1 MATTIKEAYSSP
13 KIEAQSIRAMNTFSG
28 KGTDSSAFPEL
39 EGFSVSEL
47 VEKYGSPLYVTSEAA
62 IRNKVRNFRQA
73 FASRYPDTTIAWS
86 YKTNYLAGICSIMHE
101 EGAWAEVVS
110 GFEYRL
116 AKDLNIPG
124 NMIIFNGP
132 YKSLSDLEQ
141 AASAESL
148 IHMDNF
154 DELAD
159 MESVAAALGKKVRI
173 GIRVNL
179 QLNDPP
185 WTKFGFSIE
194 SGEAME
200 ACRKIQESNH
210 LELSGF
216 HIHTGTFIL
225 DPGIYRRAIEGLLS
239 LADGVREQWGTE
251 IDYVDLGGGF
261 ASANTLHGFL
271 LQGEAVS
278 PTPTQYAE
286 AICTPLLEKV
296 SGWKKKPRL
305 ILEPGRVLV
314 DESMSMIST
323 VVATKRLSD
332 GKKAVVIDAGV
343 NVLPT
348 TYWYIHEIACP
359 EESGN
364 SVENV
369 NILGPLCMNIDV
381 IRKDI
386 RLPALQK
393 GSRILVRN
401 VGAYNITQSMQFIYE
416 RPATILL
423 HGGQIDLLRVRETAE
438 HIRSL
443 DRIPAHLSREGRA
456 NS

>member
-1 MATTIKEAYSSP
+1 MAVTSKEAYTSP
-13 KIEAQSIRAMNTFSG
+13 RIEPQSIRAMNTYSG
-28 KGTDSSAFPEL
+28 TGSDSSAFPEL

-47 VEKYGSPLYVTSEAA
+47 TEKYGSPLYVTSEAA
-62 IRNKVRNFRQA
+62 IRNKIRSFRQA
-73 FASRYPDTTIAWS
+73 FVSRYPETIIAWS

-110 GFEYRL
+110 GFEYRM
-116 AKDLNIPG
+116 AEDLKIPG
-124 NMIIFNGP
+124 KKIIFNGP
-132 YKSLSDLEQ
+132 YKSLSDLER

-159 MESVAAALGKKVRI
+159 MEAVARSLGKKVRI

-200 ACRKIQESNH
+200 ACRKIQESEH

-225 DPGIYRRAIEGLLS
+225 DPGIYRRAIEGLLA
-239 LADGVREQWGTE
+239 LAEGVREQWGTE
-251 IDYVDLGGGF
+251 IEYVDLGGGF

-271 LQGEAVS
+271 LQGESVS
-278 PTPTQYAE
+278 PTPEQYAE
-286 AICTPLLEKV
+286 AICTPLREKI
-296 SGWKKKPRL
+296 SGWKKKPHL
-305 ILEPGRVLV
+305 ILEPGRVLI
-314 DESMSMIST
+314 DESMSMITT

-332 GKKAVVIDAGV
+332 GKKAVVVDAGV

-348 TYWYIHEIACP
+348 AYWYRHEIACP
-359 EESGN
+359 EKLGA
-364 SVENV
+364 SVEDV

-386 RLPALQK
+386 RMPALQK
-393 GSRILVRN
+393 GCRLLVRN

-423 HGGQIDLLRVRETAE
+423 HNGQIDLLRVRETAE

-443 DRIPAHLSREGRA
+443 DRVPAHLSRDKRENA
-456 NS
+456 